1 MALMLLLTPLTSSRS
16 VHQINEIDIFPQGT
30 FDESSEWLIET
41 QSGFSNLDAQYTD
54 AMIADGKLSLTHQ
67 RSQNVKELLFWST
80 ESTSGHESAEGIPDG
95 LVSISSGPDI
105 DLTGFNFDSVNQYP
119 LISVS
124 LVTSFRISNGLNDD
138 RVEISIASNSGNF
151 MVHSYSSTFSQGEIN
166 YLSSPY
172 ITYDL
177 DEFNDWSWN
186 SISTASVKL
195 NYESIGGSDEA
206 QLEVDAVA
214 IKVIYQLPESG
225 FDFIRAE
232 TTLGLDINYEYDD
245 LSLNLSGE
253 IIGDLGEISPEFSW
267 IKLQIG
273 SELIHEEK
281 INNLTESIE
290 ININVEKELFSNL
303 NEALFA
309 IGIQIYW
316 NSNGSSSDAVL
327 QIRDVGIDGVTFTE
341 WDEDPICSDL
351 EDFIGNNSFV
361 EDSGQ
366 YKIIPLRDS
375 CTDDRTAKEQLDF
388 SVSTNPA
395 GIIEA
400 IIENG
405 HLKIFQIQ
413 DSYGVAEVNVNVF
426 DTSGNQWN
434 DSFLVNVLEVNDP
447 PEIINFPDEITIELG
462 EKVNLN
468 GEILDMESEDES
480 LNFSV
485 EGDLA
490 TINSDNSISLYGL
503 ELGTFEIV
511 LNVSDGNS
519 IVVHQIIVTVV
530 EAKPDLYVTKIK
542 IMDGDKIIGDLS
554 NAGIEKSSLD
564 TKVFISTEIFNYGVT
579 DVTFVSVRYYL
590 DEELIGN
597 LTLPLIYANS
607 TYVAEL
613 EWELKNPSGEYSIRV
628 EVDSHNLIQESIE
641 SNNELIFTFSI
652 IEDDDT
658 SSSVS
663 SEGLLSGTIP
673 SVVILFG
680 FIFISLALFFGP
692 KKIKRIK

>member
-41 QSGFSNLDAQYTD
+41 QSGFSNLEAQYTN

-166 YLSSPY
+166 YLPSPY

-253 IIGDLGEISPEFSW
+253 IIGDLGEISSEFSW

-485 EGDLA
+485 EGNLA